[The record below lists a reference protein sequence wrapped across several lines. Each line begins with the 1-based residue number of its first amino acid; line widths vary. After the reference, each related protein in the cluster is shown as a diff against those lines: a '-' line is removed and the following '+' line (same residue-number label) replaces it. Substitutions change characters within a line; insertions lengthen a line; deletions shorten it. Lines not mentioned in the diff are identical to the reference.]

1 MCGICGLT
9 GYGLPES
16 GSETIRDMTFALA
29 HRGPDAQDVWLDAHR
44 RCSLGH
50 ARLSI
55 IDIEGGAQPMHSRD
69 GRYSIV
75 FNGEIYNFQSLRT
88 ELQHSGRVFHTQS
101 DTEVLWKP
109 TANGAWTP

>member
-9 GYGLPES
+9 GYGPAES
-16 GSETIRDMTFALA
+16 GADTIRAMTTALS
-29 HRGPDAQDVWLDAHR
+29 HRGPDAQDVWLDAKS

-55 IDIEGGAQPMHSRD
+55 IDLAGGAQPMHSAD

-75 FNGEIYNFQSLRT
+75 FNGEIYNFQSLRK
-88 ELQHSGRVFHTQS
+88 ELEQLGRTFRTHS
-101 DTEVLWKP
+101 
-109 TANGAWTP
+109 